1 MTNDEARLLLE
12 PMDPETKIAIAR
24 AVRDS
29 AADAAGGR
37 PASEDG
43 FIADVYDAAERVIQG
58 RPVAEDSDMVL
69 DAYLEVVLADC
80 ETAEEILDGHRKV
93 VDAYTA

>member
-1 MTNDEARLLLE
+1 
-12 PMDPETKIAIAR
+12 MDAETKIAITR

-43 FIADVYDAAERVIQG
+43 FVADVYDAAERVIQG
-58 RPVAEDSDMVL
+58 CPAPEDADIVL

-80 ETAEEILDGHRKV
+80 DSAEEVLDGHRQV
-93 VDAYTA
+93 VDAYTETGA